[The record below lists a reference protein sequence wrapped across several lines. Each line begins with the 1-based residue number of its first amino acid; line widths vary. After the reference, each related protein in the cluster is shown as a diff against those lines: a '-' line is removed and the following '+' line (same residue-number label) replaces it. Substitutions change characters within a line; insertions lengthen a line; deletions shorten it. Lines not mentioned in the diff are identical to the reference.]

1 MTRDCAPRLNFLKP
15 ALMHSTFFPALQG
28 AKSKMSSSD
37 ANSSV
42 FLTDTAKQIKD
53 KINKHAFS
61 GGGRTLEEHRA
72 NGGNCEI
79 DVPYQYLTFF
89 LSDDKRLAEIQEA
102 YTKGEMLTGEIKKEL
117 IDVLQ
122 KLVGAH
128 QEKRKQVTEEI
139 VKKFMTPRKLIF
151 DY

>member
-1 MTRDCAPRLNFLKP
+1 
-15 ALMHSTFFPALQG
+15 MHSTFFPALQG

-102 YTKGEMLTGEIKKEL
+102 YTKGEILTGEIKKEL

-128 QEKRKQVTEEI
+128 QEKRKQVTDEI

>member
-102 YTKGEMLTGEIKKEL
+102 YTKGEILTGEIKKEL

-128 QEKRKQVTEEI
+128 QEKRKQVTDEI

>member
-1 MTRDCAPRLNFLKP
+1 MTRDCAPRLNFIKP
-15 ALMHSTFFPALQG
+15 ALVHSTFFPALQG

-42 FLTDTAKQIKD
+42 FLTDTPKQIKD

-72 NGGNCEI
+72 DGGNCDI

-89 LSDDKRLAEIQEA
+89 LSDDKRLSEIKEA

-122 KLVGAH
+122 KLIGSH

-139 VKKFMTPRKLIF
+139 VKKFMTPRKLVY